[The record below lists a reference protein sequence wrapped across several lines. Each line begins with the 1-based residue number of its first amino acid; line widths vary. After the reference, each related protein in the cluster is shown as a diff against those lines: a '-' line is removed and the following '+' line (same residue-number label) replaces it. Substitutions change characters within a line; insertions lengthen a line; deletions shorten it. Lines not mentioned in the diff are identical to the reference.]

1 MHIMF
6 LHYVATEQEL
16 MVQLNQLQQKVDY
29 QTTLLLH
36 ITEVLK
42 LQTGTASLPDE
53 IQFPVDDTDG
63 LRELEEK
70 LKADK
75 QLQKTL
81 V

>member
-16 MVQLNQLQQKVDY
+16 MVQLKVDY

-42 LQTGTASLPDE
+42 SQPGTASLPDE